1 MTTTAG
7 RVYGGLRPGT
17 TTDSLRVAVSN
28 GALADHLA
36 CFAPKPGDAIL
47 LPAGTVH
54 AVGGSAVVFE
64 VSENSDVTFR
74 LYDWD
79 HVDAGTGQPRAVQVD
94 QAIDCTNFARGALG
108 LAAPVVE
115 ETTPM
120 SCSCRRLSVR
130 ARSGPSTETTLLEVG
145 LPGPATEERS
155 EGT

>member
-7 RVYGGLRPGT
+7 RVYAGLRPGT

-54 AVGGSAVVFE
+54 AIGRGHIMLLPAVVG
-64 VSENSDVTFR
+64 TCPFR
-74 LYDWD
+74 
-79 HVDAGTGQPRAVQVD
+79 PR
-94 QAIDCTNFARGALG
+94 
-108 LAAPVVE
+108 
-115 ETTPM
+115 M
-120 SCSCRRLSVR
+120 
-130 ARSGPSTETTLLEVG
+130 ETTLLEVG